1 VTIIQK
7 TRPAGQHAR
16 GGPMWLLY
24 LCDAGLLV
32 ASGLIHLHLWDIA
45 YRHVKTL
52 DVLFLIQVVLCLL
65 AAVTLL
71 VTRRL
76 LVVLG
81 ALALMAGTIVG
92 FLLARSV
99 GIFGF
104 KLTFSSGLAYT
115 VLVVEA
121 AGVVLLAVTAWLQ
134 LARNVNLSA
143 ERYVIP
149 MGDHEHGDEENS
161 LCGRYWARPDWPPSP

>member
-1 VTIIQK
+1 VTTIQS
-7 TRPAGQHAR
+7 TRRPGQGTR
-16 GGPMWLLY
+16 SYLMWLLY

-52 DVLFLIQVVLCLL
+52 DVLFLIQVALALL
-65 AAVTLL
+65 AAVALL
-71 VTRRL
+71 VTRHL

-81 ALALMAGTIVG
+81 AAALMAGTMIG
-92 FLLARSV
+92 FLLARTV

-104 KLTFSSGLAYT
+104 RLTFSSGLAYT

-121 AGVVLLAVTAWLQ
+121 SAVVLLVLTGWLQ
-134 LARNVNLSA
+134 RKH
-143 ERYVIP
+143 RT
-149 MGDHEHGDEENS
+149 
-161 LCGRYWARPDWPPSP
+161 